1 VTPTR
6 IDLNVTIGPR
16 AGGCR
21 GLNLVVLGVYR
32 RHTIRAPR
40 PAIRVEAALRTMA
53 YNFHTRPAKHL
64 AIGGTP
70 LTA

>member
-1 VTPTR
+1 
-6 IDLNVTIGPR
+6 
-16 AGGCR
+16 
-21 GLNLVVLGVYR
+21 
-32 RHTIRAPR
+32 
-40 PAIRVEAALRTMA
+40 MA